1 MISFSIYKPFVV
13 VFDVMIELER
23 SCILL
28 HIISQGNSM
37 IITEKNLVN
46 YKN

>member
-1 MISFSIYKPFVV
+1 MLISFSIYTSFL
-13 VFDVMIELER
+13 VFNAMIELER

-28 HIISQGNSM
+28 HIISQGSM
-37 IITEKNLVN
+37 IVTEENLVD

>member
-1 MISFSIYKPFVV
+1 MISFSIYKPFFV

-28 HIISQGNSM
+28 HIISQGSM
-37 IITEKNLVN
+37 IVTEENLVD